1 MKLCREGKKIS
12 NLNYNPALLTARLAA
27 LKRKLARVV
36 EKQGAEHPYA
46 VLLWRRVRELEAE
59 IRREG

>member
-1 MKLCREGKKIS
+1 MTAH
-12 NLNYNPALLTARLAA
+12 NYNLVELTARLAA

-36 EKQGAEHPYA
+36 AEKGVEHPFA
-46 VLLWRRVRELEAE
+46 VLLQRRVRELEAE